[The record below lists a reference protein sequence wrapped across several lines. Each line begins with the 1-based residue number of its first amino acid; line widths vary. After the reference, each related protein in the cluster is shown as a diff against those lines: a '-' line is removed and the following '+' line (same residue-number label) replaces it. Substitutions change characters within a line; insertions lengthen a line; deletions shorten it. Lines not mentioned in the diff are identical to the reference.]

1 MYQERNY
8 FDNMLGFWVILV
20 AVHIFSRTDIT
31 IHIVPPKFHQFFM
44 VFLQKWQD
52 YFLLIADKLT

>member
-1 MYQERNY
+1 MYQERNH

-20 AVHIFSRTDIT
+20 PIHIFGWEGVT
-31 IHIVPPKFHQFFM
+31 IHIVPPKSHQFFM
-44 VFLQKWQD
+44 VLFQKWQD